1 VSDKDVLGKADALLR
16 RHAIPLPGAS
26 ADSDVPVLTELV
38 DPTPPPAEP
47 MSDLVRTV
55 SEQVAIEVEARLTV
69 NLERRVADELAAPLR
84 AAVAEAMGGLREQI
98 ASAVTEAV
106 KQELER
112 RQLK

>member
-1 VSDKDVLGKADALLR
+1 MSDKDVLGKADALLR

-26 ADSDVPVLTELV
+26 AESDVPVLTELV

-55 SEQVAIEVEARLTV
+55 TEQVAIEVEARLTV
-69 NLERRVADELAAPLR
+69 GVERRVADELAAPLR
-84 AAVAEAMGGLREQI
+84 AAVSAAMGGLRDQI
-98 ASAVTEAV
+98 ASAVAEAV

-112 RQLK
+112 RRIK

>member
-1 VSDKDVLGKADALLR
+1 MSDKDVLGKADALLR

-38 DPTPPPAEP
+38 DPTPPPAET

-69 NLERRVADELAAPLR
+69 DLERRVADELAAPLR
-84 AAVAEAMGGLREQI
+84 AAVAEAMGALREQI
-98 ASAVTEAV
+98 ARAVTEAV